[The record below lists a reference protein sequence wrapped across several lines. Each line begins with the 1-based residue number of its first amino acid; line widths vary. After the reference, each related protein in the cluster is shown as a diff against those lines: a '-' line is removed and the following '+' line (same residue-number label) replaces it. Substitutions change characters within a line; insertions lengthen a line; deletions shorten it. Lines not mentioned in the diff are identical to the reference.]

1 MSSKVERTVGGEEEE
16 IRSNLTCKGKTHTAL
31 SQPRVAWSSAI
42 YDQSMKYCSVFRSKC
57 DNVGRLNISA
67 GVYVK

>member
-1 MSSKVERTVGGEEEE
+1 MSSKVERTIGGEEEE

-42 YDQSMKYCSVFRSKC
+42 YDRVRFYRKKIFIE
-57 DNVGRLNISA
+57 NA
-67 GVYVK
+67 